1 METYI
6 LQFGLDKNSQD
17 FIQNV
22 RNEIRIAGFVD
33 RQRGWLPHITIDKY
47 DGSNFEELIEKINQ
61 VIANVSAFKINLETL
76 NNFDKETLFVEPEPK
91 DKVLE
96 IKSELD
102 IALDKFRFESRRM
115 RGYNPHIT
123 LCTNNNLEECEKIAY
138 QHFSKREATIER
150 VWLYTEKNM
159 ELVKEWVL
167 KN

>member
-17 FIQNV
+17 YIQNV

-47 DGSNFEELIEKINQ
+47 DDSNLEELIERTNQ
-61 VIANVSAFKINLETL
+61 VLADVTAFKINLETL
-76 NNFDKETLFVEPEPK
+76 NNFDKETLFIEPNPK
-91 DKVLE
+91 DIILE
-96 IKSELD
+96 IKNNLD
-102 IALDKFRFESRRM
+102 ISLDKFRFESRKL

-138 QHFSKREATIER
+138 QHFSKREAAIER